1 MFGVTPTISR
11 LGVRGLVF
19 LPRSVVRS
27 RAYNNWGSKSWLDI
41 GVLFPNLENHKKTVG
56 HLGVRNGPKY
66 IFDEK
71 CSNEW
76 GIKNRRRTP
85 KTLTIW

>member
-27 RAYNNWGSKSWLDI
+27 RAYNNWGQNPGWILGFCPQTWKTT
-41 GVLFPNLENHKKTVG
+41 KTVG
-56 HLGVRNGPKY
+56 GVRNGPKY

-76 GIKNRRRTP
+76 GIKNHRRTP